1 MSDSPRAAKLL
12 ACESVVLAQGG
23 TVLRYASPDE
33 KYKEIPE
40 EIEEIKKKSG
50 NDKDILVEIKIRIV
64 G

>member
-33 KYKEIPE
+33 KCKEIPE
-40 EIEEIKKKSG
+40 EIEETGKKNQEK
-50 NDKDILVEIKIRIV
+50 IKIFS
-64 G
+64 